1 MGIKEEFYDER
12 EKNQKNYVDVI
23 VNHYNSLKRTITHE
37 ELQTFYDSVYPDSRI
52 KLTKEDWAICTIDIE
67 NNNSQKVCD
76 YLEKVS
82 NRIDITKT
90 SSLQTSEIFINRLIK
105 QLQPYQKDIYGSIEP
120 FCDGREQG
128 LMLSLYNQLT
138 DDQFYIWSCESKTD
152 KDLMVITSKEKNNQN
167 LYMQDDLEK
176 AQYFSKDNFDDAIDF
191 SLSQV
196 NQFLGKELNIKIQEV
211 LWLNILM

>member
-1 MGIKEEFYDER
+1 M
-12 EKNQKNYVDVI
+12 
-23 VNHYNSLKRTITHE
+23 
-37 ELQTFYDSVYPDSRI
+37 
-52 KLTKEDWAICTIDIE
+52 TKEDWAICTIDIE

-167 LYMQDDLEK
+167 LYMQDELEK
-176 AQYFSKDNFDDAIDF
+176 AQYFSKNNLEDALSY
-191 SLSQV
+191 SLSQI
-196 NQFLGKELNIKIQEV
+196 NKFLGKELNIGI
-211 LWLNILM
+211 

>member
-1 MGIKEEFYDER
+1 
-12 EKNQKNYVDVI
+12 
-23 VNHYNSLKRTITHE
+23 
-37 ELQTFYDSVYPDSRI
+37 
-52 KLTKEDWAICTIDIE
+52 
-67 NNNSQKVCD
+67 
-76 YLEKVS
+76 
-82 NRIDITKT
+82 
-90 SSLQTSEIFINRLIK
+90 
-105 QLQPYQKDIYGSIEP
+105 
-120 FCDGREQG
+120 
-128 LMLSLYNQLT
+128 MLSLYNQLT

>member
-1 MGIKEEFYDER
+1 M
-12 EKNQKNYVDVI
+12 
-23 VNHYNSLKRTITHE
+23 
-37 ELQTFYDSVYPDSRI
+37 
-52 KLTKEDWAICTIDIE
+52 
-67 NNNSQKVCD
+67 CD
-76 YLEKVS
+76 YLEKVN
-82 NRIDITKT
+82 NRIDISKT

-128 LMLSLYNQLT
+128 LMLSLYNRLT

-196 NQFLGKELNIKIQEV
+196 NQFLGKELNIKI
-211 LWLNILM
+211 

>member
-1 MGIKEEFYDER
+1 MYSSI
-12 EKNQKNYVDVI
+12 
-23 VNHYNSLKRTITHE
+23 
-37 ELQTFYDSVYPDSRI
+37 YPDSKI
-52 KLTKEDWAICTIDIE
+52 KLTKEDWAICSLDIE

-90 SSLQTSEIFINRLIK
+90 SSLQTSEIFINHLIK
-105 QLQPYQKDIYGSIEP
+105 NLQPYQKDIYGNIEP
-120 FCDGREQG
+120 FCDGREHG

-138 DDQFYIWSCESKTD
+138 DDQLYIWACESKTNQ
-152 KDLMVITSKEKNNQN
+152 DLMIIASKEKSNQN

-176 AQYFSKDNFDDAIDF
+176 AQYFSKDNFDDGITY

-196 NQFLGKELNIKIQEV
+196 NKFLGKELNIGI
-211 LWLNILM
+211 

>member
-1 MGIKEEFYDER
+1 M
-12 EKNQKNYVDVI
+12 
-23 VNHYNSLKRTITHE
+23 
-37 ELQTFYDSVYPDSRI
+37 
-52 KLTKEDWAICTIDIE
+52 TKEDWAICTIDIE

-176 AQYFSKDNFDDAIDF
+176 AQYFSKNNLEDALSY
-191 SLSQV
+191 SLSQI
-196 NQFLGKELNIKIQEV
+196 NKFLGKELSIGI
-211 LWLNILM
+211 

>member
-1 MGIKEEFYDER
+1 M
-12 EKNQKNYVDVI
+12 
-23 VNHYNSLKRTITHE
+23 
-37 ELQTFYDSVYPDSRI
+37 
-52 KLTKEDWAICTIDIE
+52 TKEDWAICTIDIE

-196 NQFLGKELNIKIQEV
+196 NQFLGKELNIKI
-211 LWLNILM
+211 

>member
-1 MGIKEEFYDER
+1 M
-12 EKNQKNYVDVI
+12 
-23 VNHYNSLKRTITHE
+23 YN
-37 ELQTFYDSVYPDSRI
+37 SVYPDSKI
-52 KLTKEDWAICTIDIE
+52 KLTKEDWAICSIDIE
-67 NNNSQKVCD
+67 SNNSSKVCD

-90 SSLQTSEIFINRLIK
+90 SSFQTSEIFINRLIRE
-105 QLQPYQKDIYGSIEP
+105 LQPYQKDIYGNIEP

-138 DDQFYIWSCESKTD
+138 DDQLYIWACESKTD
-152 KDLMVITSKEKNNQN
+152 QDLMIITSKERNNQN

-176 AQYFSKDNFDDAIDF
+176 AQYFSKSDFDEGITY

-196 NQFLGKELNIKIQEV
+196 NKFLGKELN
-211 LWLNILM
+211 LNI